1 LTAIRRSSLLI
12 MRGLRIRRSLRVATS
27 NMKVLPPTKPWT
39 RDNRGLPIPSV
50 DVLVRNTHLSRLEEH
65 YHNTL
70 RDDLMYM
77 TYVHESKARP
87 PPRQIRLTYD
97 PEDPYS
103 KYRQNLPVGG
113 SQIGKKPA
121 PPTTSENVVKLEK
134 ICLHSMQKSAL
145 ANRSNLL
152 GTIMAFRALSG
163 ETEHGG
169 GWLSS
174 SGVQLVKGRK
184 NVSGWVRPG
193 LPIGVKVDLKG
204 EKMYDFL
211 GTLVQFVLPRI
222 REFDGILLPPSSA
235 NLNTPAG
242 VSGVV
247 SIGLPPEAMG
257 FFPQI
262 EVNQDAYPRMYGMH
276 IHFVTNAT
284 GVGAQNKAR
293 ALISGFQ
300 LPFTRR

>member
-1 LTAIRRSSLLI
+1 
-12 MRGLRIRRSLRVATS
+12 MRGLRIRRTVNIPKGNSNLR
-27 NMKVLPPTKPWT
+27 PRIRPWT
-39 RDNRGLPIPSV
+39 RDERGLPIPNV
-50 DVLVRNTHLSRLEEH
+50 NVLVRNTHLMRLEEH
-65 YHNTL
+65 YYNTL

-77 TYVHESKARP
+77 TYVHDSKSRP
-87 PPRQIRLTYD
+87 LPRQIRLTYD

-103 KYRQNLPVGG
+103 KYRQNPPVGG

-121 PPTTSENVVKLEK
+121 PASTSENVVRLEK
-134 ICLHSMQKSAL
+134 ICLHSMQKNAL

-174 SGVQLVKGRK
+174 SGVQLVRGKK

-193 LPIGVKVDLKG
+193 LPVGVKVELKG
-204 EKMYDFL
+204 EKMYEFL
-211 GTLVQFVLPRI
+211 GTLVQFVLPRL
-222 REFDGILLPPSSA
+222 REFEGILLPPASA
-235 NLNTPAG
+235 SLNTPAG

-247 SIGLPPEAMG
+247 SFGLPPDAMG

-276 IHFVTNAT
+276 IHFVTNAR
-284 GVGAQNKAR
+284 GIGAQNKAR
-293 ALISGFQ
+293 ALLSGFQ
-300 LPFTRR
+300 LPFVRR